1 MRRHR
6 SAIMA
11 ATAVTI
17 FLSSDQSASSQ
28 QPPTRDCQA
37 EARVMTGSARRNFL
51 VSCLREGGTINC
63 VTGKKLCGISCIFRD
78 KACTIPAIG
87 AEPARK

>member
-1 MRRHR
+1 
-6 SAIMA
+6 
-11 ATAVTI
+11 
-17 FLSSDQSASSQ
+17 
-28 QPPTRDCQA
+28 
-37 EARVMTGSARRNFL
+37 MTGLARRNFL
-51 VSCLREGGTINC
+51 VSCLREGGMINC